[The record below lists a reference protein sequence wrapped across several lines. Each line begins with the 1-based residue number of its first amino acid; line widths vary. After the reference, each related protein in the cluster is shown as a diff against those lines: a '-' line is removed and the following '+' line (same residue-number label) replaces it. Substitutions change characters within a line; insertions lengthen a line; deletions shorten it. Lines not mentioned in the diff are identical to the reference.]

1 MDSNLIIKYIIEDN
15 KIKIKYI
22 NGVEE
27 EYLINFENKQ
37 YINNKIKK
45 QLDNYI
51 NIKKEFNKKIKYSI
65 VWILILSLIIFFNI
79 YLLIISFVDIIAWLS
94 LFLMGLS
101 TYLNIINIKEN
112 VNILNELKVINLIN
126 NNNTIKNELNINNN
140 IDKSILQTNSKKN
153 INAKKLVLKKDDNY
167 RKY

>member
-27 EYLINFENKQ
+27 EYLNNFENKQ